1 MMVGR
6 RVWGLVLALLLT
18 FVSFGPVM
26 AAPLLDNGGG
36 VHFGPYTLESE
47 EYSAGDLVVFGGPV
61 RILEDAEL
69 DGDLVVFGTFELET
83 GARVDGDVV
92 VMGNADVAGT
102 VESDLFVASSLRL
115 QSTARAEGDVA
126 SAGVIDR
133 HEDAVV
139 LGTIGPVT
147 DGEVVFP
154 EDMPSVFPFVWP
166 QARMTAASWWIRTM
180 GRMLRGLAR
189 VVVLSILALVVM
201 SLWPDQTERMGRVI
215 EENPLTSFGVGLL
228 TLIVGTLVILL
239 LAISICLSPFA
250 VVGIIAIAI
259 AALLGWISLGL
270 IVGRRVLVGLL
281 DQPAPNPVTA
291 GIVGTA
297 LVTFLMAL
305 ARAVGLLHVMLL
317 FVLIPPAV
325 GTVVLTRFGSRPYA
339 TTGRVTTSRSS
350 GPPPAAPPVPEA
362 PPPEVPQP
370 VEVPPESGKPDRS
383 ENGGTDAE
391 P

>member
-1 MMVGR
+1 MVGR
-6 RVWGLVLALLLT
+6 RVWSFVLALLLA

-26 AAPLLDNGGG
+26 AVPSLDNGGG
-36 VHFGPYTLESE
+36 IHFGPYTLDSE
-47 EYSAGDLVVFGGPV
+47 QYTAGDLVVFGGPV

-83 GARVDGDVV
+83 GAFVDGEVV
-92 VMGNADVAGT
+92 VMGNADIAGT
-102 VESDLFVASSLRL
+102 VAGDIFTAGSLTLR
-115 QSTARAEGDVA
+115 STARAEGDVA

-139 LGTIGPVT
+139 LGTIGPVAE
-147 DGEVVFP
+147 GEVVFP
-154 EDMPSVFPFVWP
+154 EDIPFVFPFVWP
-166 QARMTAASWWIRTM
+166 RARVTAASWWIRTA
-180 GRMLRGLAR
+180 GNMLRGLAR

-201 SLWPDQTERMGRVI
+201 SLWPDQAERMGRVI

-228 TLIVGTLVILL
+228 SLIVGTLVILL
-239 LAISICLSPFA
+239 LAITICLSPFA

-270 IVGRRVLVGLL
+270 IVGKRVLTSLF
-281 DQPAPNPVTA
+281 DQTAPNPVTA

-305 ARAVGLLHVMLL
+305 ARPIGLLHVLLL
-317 FVLIPPAV
+317 FVLVPPAV

-339 TTGRVTTSRSS
+339 TTGRVTSSRSPEPLPVT
-350 GPPPAAPPVPEA
+350 PPS
-362 PPPEVPQP
+362 VPQP
-370 VEVPPESGKPDRS
+370 VEMPPEPGEPDHS
-383 ENGGTDAE
+383 EDTGMEEDT
-391 P
+391 